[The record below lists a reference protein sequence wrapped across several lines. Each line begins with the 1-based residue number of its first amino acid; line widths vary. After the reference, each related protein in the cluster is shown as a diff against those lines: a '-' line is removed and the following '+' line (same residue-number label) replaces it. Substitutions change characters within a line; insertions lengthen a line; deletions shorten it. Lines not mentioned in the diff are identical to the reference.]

1 MLIQKVV
8 IWGHKLH
15 SHTHSYIHNGF
26 YLAFKNL
33 GYNTLWF
40 DDNDDVSNIDFS
52 NSLFLTEHQVNKKI
66 PCRKDCLYL
75 THYIDEGDYTG
86 VPKENII
93 ILKVSPRDFYECDK
107 NKNYTY
113 SKLDYGIEHEY
124 HSKIDGYN
132 CLYIYWA
139 TDLLPHEIDNNIQ
152 KLSNIQ
158 NENKIHFIGSVTQ
171 VWRQFRE
178 ICNYYGVEFCQYGAT
193 FNSNSHMNKSIDENI
208 DLVQRSIIS
217 PALQDNGQVQYKYV
231 PCRIFKNI
239 SYGKMGLTN
248 NEFVYELFNKK
259 IIYDSDI
266 RELFKKGIEFEMR
279 GDKSDI
285 IKELM
290 IYVKN
295 NHTYLNRISTIQKY
309 IKQYTSFEF

>member
-1 MLIQKVV
+1 MQGL
-8 IWGHKLH
+8 
-15 SHTHSYIHNGF
+15 
-26 YLAFKNL
+26 
-33 GYNTLWF
+33 
-40 DDNDDVSNIDFS
+40 
-52 NSLFLTEHQVNKKI
+52 
-66 PCRKDCLYL
+66 
-75 THYIDEGDYTG
+75 EGDYPG
-86 VPKENII
+86 VPTENII

-107 NKNYTY
+107 NKNYAY

-124 HSKIDGYN
+124 HSKKDGHN

-158 NENKIHFIGSVTQ
+158 NENKIHFIGSVTH
-171 VWRQFRE
+171 VWHQFRE

-217 PALQDNGQVQYKYV
+217 PALQDNVQVQYKYI

-295 NHTYLNRISTIQKY
+295 NHT
-309 IKQYTSFEF
+309 

>member
-1 MLIQKVV
+1 MRIR
-8 IWGHKLH
+8 
-15 SHTHSYIHNGF
+15 YI
-26 YLAFKNL
+26 
-33 GYNTLWF
+33 
-40 DDNDDVSNIDFS
+40 
-52 NSLFLTEHQVNKKI
+52 
-66 PCRKDCLYL
+66 
-75 THYIDEGDYTG
+75 
-86 VPKENII
+86 
-93 ILKVSPRDFYECDK
+93 
-107 NKNYTY
+107 
-113 SKLDYGIEHEY
+113 
-124 HSKIDGYN
+124 
-132 CLYIYWA
+132 
-139 TDLLPHEIDNNIQ
+139 
-152 KLSNIQ
+152 
-158 NENKIHFIGSVTQ
+158 FIGSVTQ
-171 VWRQFRE
+171 VWHQFRE

-259 IIYDSDI
+259 IIYNSDI
-266 RELFKKGIEFEMR
+266 RELFIKGIEFEIR

-309 IKQYTSFEF
+309 IKQYTSFEL